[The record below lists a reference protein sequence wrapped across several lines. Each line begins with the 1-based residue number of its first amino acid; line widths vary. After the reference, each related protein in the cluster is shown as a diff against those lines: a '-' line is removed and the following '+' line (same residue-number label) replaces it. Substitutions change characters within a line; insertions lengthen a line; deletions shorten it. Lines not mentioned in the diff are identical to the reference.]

1 MTKLKTGDKIRQV
14 AAELFHK
21 YGFEKTSMDDIA
33 HLAHKAKRSIY
44 YHFGNKEELYCTSVR
59 QELEN
64 IQSQLQLV
72 VQDDTQKVLPR
83 LKQYLLLRVELMADA
98 KAVIAA
104 MKDRQLTAS
113 TYRFEELGRIYNSF
127 AAWEHTLF
135 RNVWFAK
142 PTDEPETVV
151 EQQATAF
158 ADMLQI
164 TLNGLTHSFFVE
176 GKYEE
181 YKNSYALLVNLIVN
195 SIFQN
200 FTQLYQN
207 QNQQ

>member
-1 MTKLKTGDKIRQV
+1 
-14 AAELFHK
+14 
-21 YGFEKTSMDDIA
+21 
-33 HLAHKAKRSIY
+33 
-44 YHFGNKEELYCTSVR
+44 
-59 QELEN
+59 
-64 IQSQLQLV
+64 
-72 VQDDTQKVLPR
+72 
-83 LKQYLLLRVELMADA
+83 
-98 KAVIAA
+98 VIAA
-104 MKDRQLTAS
+104 MKDRQLTAH